1 MKKLLVFCA
10 VAAYAVMSL
19 GDTALRTWN
28 PTVQEGGFYKWGT
41 AENWTPTGVPVNGDS
56 VIFDSADAAI
66 SAYNDIDGVQLL
78 NVTLRGTHDIT
89 LAGDKLVLCDQGG
102 IYAENAPITVN
113 VNLPIDLAGTVVF
126 SSTSNGVSKGA
137 TFELNGAIG
146 NFDTYTGSFKTGGDY
161 SGIYNFRGNNTY
173 SGRTELVEGL
183 AYHVYSDTAF
193 GTNDEKV
200 YYHVPNDSLF
210 GSNFDKY
217 FSSIYLHGVTL
228 DKSFEMA
235 GRQLRDLVSMANT
248 KNVIKGSI
256 EPYAQS
262 VERWEVQTG
271 SQLYILG
278 AVSFKDVCQ
287 LNVSTTDGTALVFS
301 NTVTSASLIRAAASG
316 AGRVVFADRVY
327 GKSGIQVYQNGQIVM
342 CAPNDCG
349 GGNASA
355 WSYNA
360 AGSFVLENGP
370 HTAKTFNDTVSGVV
384 TSSDGSTLRVLEG
397 GTAKTSFRGSVNLLV
412 TGGTET
418 LSGLSTTTGSL
429 TADNGGKIV
438 FSGSGHWANGSAV
451 TVGANSQIDV
461 VKSGTFAAT
470 AAVTLDATG
479 KLNLASGVE
488 EHVATLT
495 IADAAQTRGK
505 SYGGTGSGADVIDDI
520 HFAGTGK
527 LIVDGPLTLTWT
539 GNGGDGKF
547 STAANWSPAQVPSKI
562 DKLIIAVNDGATFN
576 NDLTTLTELTGLTIT
591 GSGAATL
598 TGNALGFANGA
609 AVAATT
615 AATLTFDL
623 PVAFNGTAACTISAV
638 AGATNVFSGVIS
650 GAAPITVSGAGTV
663 KFTGAN
669 TFTGDLALNG
679 EYFFATGT
687 SPFGTADG
695 KTTVTRPSTTAKF
708 HCKDVTTSD
717 AITYNGVNS
726 QSGWILEGSNIFNGA
741 ISKGTEQIRVKI
753 MYQSYTTFNADFATG
768 IEYFTPETSGAGVLD
783 FNCSW
788 TGYFRPNG
796 VSTYIFRKPV
806 TYTSQ
811 DNSSYRFLHGL
822 QSSGRMEYRCEN
834 AFGTASNKVVAL
846 TASGNSGAVIDFCGN
861 DQIVAAVVGGSE
873 TITSSE
879 GPATLHVLNS
889 YKPVD
894 SNKNLFNNGVFGG
907 KFTGELSVSV
917 EGNSNLEALT
927 LSGVSTS
934 TGTLVAKDG
943 GRVVFQPTG
952 RWAGDVEV
960 QAGGTIEIPNSAVLT
975 GEGIKVAVATDGTL
989 KLDGGE
995 LQVAELWLSG
1005 AKCAFDKTYG
1015 PLGSGADYENACL
1028 TGTGKIVAH
1037 ATDTPVVAT
1046 TRTWQGPEGG
1056 TWSTPANWSPEG
1068 APAANDVLV
1077 FNSAASA
1084 VSSVNDIAGLE
1095 LMGLTFAGDH
1105 AIALSGNVV
1114 TLVQGAAI
1122 QATQSSAEITLGLT
1136 LNAVNGAKVGVVAT
1150 AGGAG
1155 GVKWQFTGGFAGAGS
1170 FHFGGDHSAEVNL
1183 RGASADFDGN
1193 LFLTNAAAYHVWDG
1207 AALGTVNGYTLYAL
1221 QVGNDAV
1228 NIERSVEP
1236 LYFHGV
1242 TTAEP
1247 FLWAGVASYGVHFAD
1262 GTTNIFNG
1270 PIDMAAGYLPN
1281 GVGVDVERWWVGT
1294 NAYVELNGPVGLMT
1308 QPNGGDFNHI
1318 IPYQKTG
1325 STFVVNGEM
1334 AAGGLRAN
1342 GERESEYRVNH
1353 AFGHLGG
1360 APYFGNFSYGTVVF
1374 GVTNA
1379 LTHVASNR
1387 TRDFNFGSTGMAF
1400 YDLNGYDQDVF
1411 SFVYANQYTNAM
1423 RSAYFTDR
1431 RTNAVWHVKVP
1442 YNVVFTSHF
1451 GGGMGLALETP
1462 HLFTLAVTN
1471 NATGLLT
1478 ITNGARV
1485 NFESQGRWLGDVAVA
1500 ADSVLTLDNAARLT
1514 QGAKLSIAAD
1524 GLVNI
1529 AAGMSQ
1535 VISGLVLNGVEQ
1547 EPGRSYGSPDSA
1559 AEVKSSLF
1567 AGTGVVFVSGEI
1579 VEGVVRTWKGGTGNW
1594 NVAGNWTPEGV
1605 PGDGDTLVFDAA
1617 AADVAANNDLGLS
1630 LMLKGIVC
1638 RGPNAVTL
1646 SGYGVCIPDNADG
1659 VAAQNGAQVTLT
1671 LPIESRFM
1679 GGSGV
1684 SIAAEA
1690 GAAIAVEG
1698 VLSGTGHFRVPGP
1711 GRVDFKA
1718 ANTFS
1723 GELIVSG
1730 GEFHAY
1736 GDSAF
1741 GTAAGKTTFQAA
1753 TGATWY
1759 YYFHGVKTDD
1769 AIDWYQTDGNMH
1781 AYFEA
1786 DTVNVF
1792 NGPFKGTGGQP
1803 RWEIKNNAYVAMS
1816 NTVTGVAAF
1825 TVQTDNADARFV
1837 VAAPLTCEHL
1847 RLQSYGK
1854 FDIYAPVSFGQAVYC
1869 LGFGA
1874 ITGKVI
1880 SLYDTNVLRSTH
1892 ANLGGG
1898 PLGIEGGTVDLRGNW
1913 QRVSYFLGS
1922 SSAVLTSSEG
1932 PATLHVLQTLY
1943 GNVSTATTSIFNGR
1957 YNGRVTGPVT
1967 LSIEGNREMVPPD
1980 YGGKVY
1986 FMPTQM
1992 LTAASTATGG
2002 LIATNGAVIALIE
2015 NGAWAGT
2022 NIVVHADS
2030 KIRLDHSG
2038 ALARAADVHLKTDGA
2053 LASGKLV
2060 LDEGVLQRCHYL
2072 YVDGVRQPR
2081 GLYGSLESAADTKND
2096 ALFEGKGLFRAC
2108 GDMGLS
2114 INFR

>member
-10 VAAYAVMSL
+10 VAAHAVLSL
-19 GDTALRTWN
+19 GDTNVKTWT
-28 PTVQEGGFYKWGT
+28 PTVQEDGLYKWSN
-41 AENWTPTGVPVNGDS
+41 ASNWLPVGVPTNSAS
-56 VIFDSADAAI
+56 VVFDSS
-66 SAYNDIDGVQLL
+66 SAPIYAHNDLVGKQLL
-78 NVTLRGTHDIT
+78 KVTLRGMHDIT
-89 LAGDKLVLCDQGG
+89 LTGEKLVLRNPGG
-102 IYAENAPITVN
+102 IYAEDAPITVN
-113 VNLPIDLAGTVVF
+113 VNLPIDLVGMVVF
-126 SSTSNGVSKGA
+126 SSTSNGVAKGA

-146 NFDTYTGSFKTGGDY
+146 DFDSYTGSIKTDGDY

-173 SGRTELVEGL
+173 SGCTELVNGL
-183 AYHVYSDTAF
+183 AYHVYSDNAF

-200 YYHVPNDSLF
+200 YYHVPNDALF

-228 DKSFEMA
+228 DKSFQLA
-235 GRQLRDLVSMANT
+235 GKQLRDLVSVANT

-278 AVSFKDVCQ
+278 AVSFNDICQ
-287 LNVSTTDGTALVFS
+287 LNVSTTDGAALVFS
-301 NTVTSASLIRAAASG
+301 NTVNSTSLIRVAASG
-316 AGRVVFADRVY
+316 AGRVVFAD
-327 GKSGIQVYQNGQIVM
+327 QVCAKGDLQAYYNGQVVM
-342 CAPNDCG
+342 CAPDDCG
-349 GGNASA
+349 SGTASA

-360 AGSFVLENGP
+360 SGSFVLENGL
-370 HTAKTFNDTVSGVV
+370 HTAKTFNDTGSGVV
-384 TSSDGSTLRVLEG
+384 TSSDGSTLRVLAG
-397 GTAKTSFRGSVNLLV
+397 GTAKTSFRGSANLLV
-412 TGGTET
+412 AGGIET

-438 FSGSGHWANGSAV
+438 FSDNGSWANGTAV
-451 TVGANSQIDV
+451 TVGASSQINV
-461 VKSGTFAAT
+461 VTSGTFAAT

-479 KLNLASGVE
+479 VLNLASDVE

-495 IADAAQTRGK
+495 IAGAAQTRGQ
-505 SYGGTGSGADVIDDI
+505 SYGAAGSGADVIDDV

-527 LIVDGPLTLTWT
+527 LVVDGPLTLTWT
-539 GNGGDGKF
+539 GNGNDGKF
-547 STAANWSPAQVPSKI
+547 STAANWSPAEVPSKI
-562 DKLIIAVNDGATFN
+562 DKLVLTVGNGATFN
-576 NDLTTLTELTGLTIT
+576 NDLTTLTELAGLTIT

-609 AVAATT
+609 GVAATS
-615 AATLTFDL
+615 AATLTLAL
-623 PVAFNGTAACTISAV
+623 PVAFNGTAACSISAV

-679 EYFFATGT
+679 EYFFATGA
-687 SPFGTADG
+687 SPFGTDAG

-708 HCKDVTTSD
+708 HCKDVTTGD
-717 AITYNGVNS
+717 AITYNGVNG
-726 QSGWILEGSNIFNGA
+726 QTGWVLEGNNDFNGA
-741 ISKGTEQIRVKI
+741 ITHGSEQIRVKI
-753 MYQSYTTFNADFATG
+753 MKDSYTTFNADFANDIG
-768 IEYFTPETSGAGVLD
+768 FFTPETSGTGTLD

-796 VSTYIFRKPV
+796 VGTYIFRKPV
-806 TYTSQ
+806 TYNPRYSTSYAYLY
-811 DNSSYRFLHGL
+811 SLG
-822 QSSGRMEYRCEN
+822 SGRMEYRCVN
-834 AFGTASNKVVAL
+834 AFGTDADKVMTLA
-846 TASGNSGAVIDFCGN
+846 ASGNGGAVVDFCGN
-861 DQIVAAVVGGSE
+861 DQIVASVVGGAE

-879 GPATLHVLNS
+879 GPATLHVLNN
-889 YKPVD
+889 YNP
-894 SNKNLFNNGVFGG
+894 NLNNVVFGG
-907 KFTGELSVSV
+907 KFAGELSVSV
-917 EGNSNLEALT
+917 EGNSQLAALT
-927 LSGVSTS
+927 LSNVSTS
-934 TGTLVAKDG
+934 TGTLSAKDG
-943 GRVVFQPTG
+943 GKVVITSTG

-960 QAGGTIEIPNSAVLT
+960 QALGAIEVASSAAF
-975 GEGIKVAVATDGTL
+975 GSEAKVVVAAGGTL
-989 KLDGGE
+989 KLGDGTLTVG
-995 LQVAELWLSG
+995 ELWLNG
-1005 AKCAFDKTYG
+1005 EKCAFDETYG
-1015 PLGSGADYENACL
+1015 PEGSGADHEVACL
-1028 TGTGKIVAH
+1028 TGSGVIKAKEVYK
-1037 ATDTPVVAT
+1037 PVVAT

-1056 TWSTPANWSPEG
+1056 LWSDSANWN
-1068 APAANDVLV
+1068 PAGVPADNDVLV
-1077 FNSAASA
+1077 FDSTAGA
-1084 VSSVNDIAGLE
+1084 VSSVNDLDGLD
-1095 LMGLTFAGDH
+1095 LMGLSFAGGH
-1105 AIALSGNVV
+1105 PIALSGKAV
-1114 TLVQGAAI
+1114 TFVPGAAI

-1136 LNAVNGAKVGVVAT
+1136 LGAANGAQVGVVAT

-1183 RGASADFDGN
+1183 RGASVGFDGN

-1207 AALGTVNGYTLYAL
+1207 AALGTANGYTLYAL

-1236 LYFHGV
+1236 LHFHGV
-1242 TTAEP
+1242 ETAEP
-1247 FLWAGVASYGVHFAD
+1247 FLFAGVASFGVHFAD
-1262 GTTNIFNG
+1262 GTTNILNG
-1270 PIDMAAGYLPN
+1270 PIDMAEGYLPADVN
-1281 GVGVDVERWWVGT
+1281 VDVERWWVGT
-1294 NAYVELNGPVGLMT
+1294 NAYVELNGSVGLMT
-1308 QPNGGDFNHI
+1308 QPNSGVFNHF
-1318 IPYQKTG
+1318 IPYQQIG
-1325 STFVVNGEM
+1325 SVFVVNGEM

-1342 GERESEYRVNH
+1342 GERGTEYRVNH
-1353 AFGHLGG
+1353 AFGHTGG
-1360 APYFGNFSYGTVVF
+1360 SPYFGNYSNGTVVF

-1387 TRDFNFGSTGMAF
+1387 TRDFNFGSTGRAF

-1411 SFVYANQYTNAM
+1411 AFAYANYNTNNM
-1423 RSAYFTDR
+1423 RSAYFTDL

-1442 YNVVFTSHF
+1442 YDVVFTSHF

-1462 HLFTLAVTN
+1462 HVFTLATTN
-1471 NATGLLT
+1471 NATGLLS
-1478 ITNGARV
+1478 IANGARV

-1500 ADSVLTLDNAARLT
+1500 ADSVLTLDAVGRLALET
-1514 QGAKLSIAAD
+1514 KIAIAS
-1524 GLVNI
+1524 GGQVNV
-1529 AAGMSQ
+1529 AAGVSQ
-1535 VISGLVLNGVEQ
+1535 TISGLVLNGVAQ
-1547 EPGRSYGSPDSA
+1547 ETGRSYGSPDSA
-1559 AEVKSSLF
+1559 AEVKSALF
-1567 AGTGVVFVSGEI
+1567 TGTGIIFVRDEV

-1605 PGDGDTLVFDAA
+1605 PGDGDTLVFDASA
-1617 AADVAANNDLGLS
+1617 TDVAANNDLSSAPL
-1630 LMLKGIVC
+1630 LKGIVC
-1638 RGPNAVTL
+1638 KGANTVTL
-1646 SGYGVCIPDNADG
+1646 AGNLVRLHDNADG
-1659 VAAQNGAQVTLT
+1659 VKALDGAQVTLS

-1679 GGSGV
+1679 GGSGAL
-1684 SIAAEA
+1684 IAAEA

-1698 VLSGTGHFRVPGP
+1698 VLSGAGHFRVPGP

-1723 GELIVSG
+1723 GELTVSG

-1769 AIDWYQTDGNMH
+1769 AIDWYQTDGSMH

-1792 NGPFKGTGGQP
+1792 NGPFRGTGGQP

-1898 PLGIEGGTVDLRGNW
+1898 PLGIEGGTVDLHGNW
-1913 QRVSYFLGS
+1913 QRVSYFLGGS
-1922 SSAVLTSSEG
+1922 DAVLTSSEG
-1932 PATLHVLQTLY
+1932 PTTLHVLQTLY
-1943 GNVSTATTSIFNGR
+1943 GNIATTSTSIFNGR

-1967 LSIEGNREMVPPD
+1967 LSVEGNREMVPPD
-1980 YGGKVY
+1980 YNGKTY

-1992 LTAASTATGG
+1992 LTAASTATGD

-2038 ALARAADVHLKTDGA
+2038 ALDRAANVYLESDGTA
-2053 LASGKLV
+2053 TSGKLV
-2060 LDEGVLQRCHYL
+2060 LDEGVRQRCHYL

-2096 ALFEGKGLFRAC
+2096 ALFEGKGVFRAC
-2108 GDMGLS
+2108 GDVGLS